1 MKFRVVS
8 PRETIVK
15 YAMVEVFAILFFLLV
30 LRNLTP
36 YRIFSVMQTLQYALL
51 GVVILFILLPVGVE
65 LFGFGALR
73 FHLTK
78 RGIVYQNRK
87 LKYRLAWDEVQH
99 IVLAPD
105 LYGRISKRSYL
116 VFYADEQ
123 PTNAC
128 TTGWRTFAES
138 GRESKFFSASGI
150 ALGSLRVA
158 MVLSSGD
165 LRQHEEYLPG
175 RKRTRVHFRFFNTPC
190 SRSISRM
197 VLSDSPFCWAR
208 MPDISCSE

>member
-65 LFGFGALR
+65 IFGFGALR

-116 VFYADEQ
+116 VFYADDEPQ
-123 PTNAC
+123 PV
-128 TTGWRTFAES
+128 TGKSEFYERAFGLQYRKGLPEA
-138 GRESKFFSASGI
+138 I
-150 ALGSLRVA
+150 AKYC
-158 MVLSSGD
+158 D
-165 LRQHEEYLPG
+165 LPIENLERIQKKH
-175 RKRTRVHFRFFNTPC
+175 R
-190 SRSISRM
+190 
-197 VLSDSPFCWAR
+197 
-208 MPDISCSE
+208 